1 MDDLEARLE
10 MLSALQQS
18 LGLVFRDLSL
28 LLQALTHSSYLNE
41 NPTCSWGDNER
52 LEFLGDAVGDFLAA
66 AFLYERFPHW
76 QEGQLTSVRAE
87 LVRTD
92 TLARFARQ
100 IGLGQYLL
108 MGQGEEQSGGRDRI
122 AMLSDAFEAL
132 LGAIY
137 LDQGMEAARRFF
149 LPFLQPLVE
158 TFSVATQW
166 RDAKSR
172 LQEWAQAVLHET
184 PSYRTVQETGP
195 DHAKEFTVEVL
206 VGGQVRGRGVGRSKH
221 AAEQAAA
228 QAALEAL
235 FTPAEHAAQGD
246 RPESQP
252 PK

>member
-1 MDDLEARLE
+1 MDDLEAKFE
-10 MLSALQQS
+10 ALSALQQS
-18 LGLVFRDLSL
+18 LGFAFRDPTL
-28 LLQALTHSSYLNE
+28 LLQALTHSSYPNE
-41 NPTCSWGDNER
+41 NPACSWGDNER

-66 AFLYERFPHW
+66 EFLYERFPNW
-76 QEGQLTSVRAE
+76 QEGELTSVRAE
-87 LVRTD
+87 LVRSD

-108 MGQGEEQSGGRDRI
+108 MGRGEEQSGGRDRV

-137 LDQGMEAARRFF
+137 VDQGLEVTRRFF

-158 TFSVATQW
+158 AFSAMPQW

-184 PSYRTVQETGP
+184 PFYRTVEEKGP
-195 DHAKEFTVEVL
+195 DHAKEFTVEV
-206 VGGQVRGRGVGRSKH
+206 VIGGQVRGQGAGRSKH

-228 QAALEAL
+228 QAALEAI
-235 FTPAEHAAQGD
+235 FSSKNTSNQDSSAVP
-246 RPESQP
+246 
-252 PK
+252 

>member
-1 MDDLEARLE
+1 MDDLEAKSE
-10 MLSALQQS
+10 ALSALQQS
-18 LGLVFRDLSL
+18 LGFVFRDPTL

-41 NPTCSWGDNER
+41 NPACSWGDNER

-66 AFLYERFPHW
+66 EFLYERFPNW
-76 QEGQLTSVRAE
+76 QEGELTSVRAE
-87 LVRTD
+87 LVRSD

-108 MGQGEEQSGGRDRI
+108 MGRGEEQSGGRERI
-122 AMLSDAFEAL
+122 TMLSDAFEAL

-137 LDQGMEAARRFF
+137 VDQGLEVTRRFF

-158 TFSVATQW
+158 AFSAMPQW

-184 PSYRTVQETGP
+184 PSYRVVEEKGP
-195 DHAKEFTVEVL
+195 DHAKEFTVAV
-206 VGGQVRGRGVGRSKH
+206 VIGGQVRGQGVGRSKH

-228 QAALEAL
+228 QAALDAI
-235 FTPAEHAAQGD
+235 FSKDFQGSSAV
-246 RPESQP
+246 PQP

>member
-10 MLSALQQS
+10 VLSALQQS
-18 LGLVFRDLSL
+18 LGFTFHDPVL

-41 NPTCSWGDNER
+41 KPTCFWGDNER

-66 AFLYERFPHW
+66 EFLYRQFPHW
-76 QEGQLTSVRAE
+76 QEGALTSVRAE
-87 LVRTD
+87 LVRSD

-108 MGQGEEQSGGRDRI
+108 MGRGEEQSGGRERF

-137 LDQGMEAARRFF
+137 IDQGLEAARQFF
-149 LPFLQPLVE
+149 LPFLQPMVE
-158 TFSVATQW
+158 VFSSMPQW
-166 RDAKSR
+166 RDPKSR
-172 LQEWAQAVLHET
+172 LQEWAQGVLHET
-184 PSYRTVQETGP
+184 PSYCTIEEKGP
-195 DHAKEFTVEVL
+195 DHAKEFTVEV
-206 VGGQVRGRGVGRSKH
+206 VIGGEVRGRGVGHSKH

-228 QAALEAL
+228 QAALEAIL
-235 FTPAEHAAQGD
+235 SSKDTDNQGSTV
-246 RPESQP
+246 PQP